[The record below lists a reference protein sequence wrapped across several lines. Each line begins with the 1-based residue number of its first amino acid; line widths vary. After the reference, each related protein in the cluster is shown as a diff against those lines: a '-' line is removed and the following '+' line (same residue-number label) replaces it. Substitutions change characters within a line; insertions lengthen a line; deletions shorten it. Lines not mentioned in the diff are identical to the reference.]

1 MDSREIRQRFLT
13 FFEKRGHAI
22 IPSAPLVPENDPSVL
37 FNTAGMQPLAP
48 YLMGTPHPNGARLA
62 NSQKCVRTQDIEE
75 VGDKTHDTF
84 FEMLGNWSLGD
95 YFKEEA
101 IKWSFEFLTSK
112 DEGLGLNPARLY
124 VTVFEGNDDAPRD
137 NEAFEIWKKYMPES
151 HIYFMSAKSNWWSP
165 GANGPCGPDT
175 EMFYDVTEHGLGDL
189 TKEEYMAADD
199 RQDVVEIWNDVFM
212 EYEKKDGKVIGKLA
226 KKNVDTGSGLERIT
240 MAIQGKDNVFD
251 TDLFAPL
258 MQKIKDLAGAN
269 QLAGHQS
276 RVLGTGSAVDKN
288 SVRAA
293 RIVADHVRT
302 SVMMIADGVRPSNTD
317 QGYILR
323 RLLRRAVRYAD
334 ILGVGHGMLSELV
347 PVVAAKYQ
355 GVYDN
360 VSEKVD
366 DIVKEIWEEEEKF
379 RQTIEKGFKELKH
392 LLSLGDIS
400 GVDAFRL
407 FSTYGFPFE
416 MTEEIAKEQNISVDR
431 EGFDFEFKKHQELSR
446 AGAEQKFKGGLA
458 DTSEMSIKYHTAT
471 HMLNQALRQVLGDHV
486 AQKGSNI
493 TAERLRFDF
502 AHDAKMTDE
511 QKKAVEDLVNQKIA
525 EALPVTY
532 EDVSLEEAKKRGA
545 MGVFGDKYG
554 EIVRVYQIGAGESAD
569 GSAEPCRDTRLG
581 RKQECFSIELCGGPH
596 VNNTSELGHF
606 KIQKEEAV
614 SAGVR
619 RIKAVLE

>member
-1 MDSREIRQRFLT
+1 MNSSEIRQRFLS
-13 FFEKRGHAI
+13 FFERRGHAV

-37 FNTAGMQPLAP
+37 FNTAGMQPLVP
-48 YLMGTPHPNGARLA
+48 YLMGTPHPSGARLVNA
-62 NSQKCVRTQDIEE
+62 QKCVRTQDIDE

-95 YFKEEA
+95 YFKEDA
-101 IKWSFEFLTSK
+101 IKWSYEFLTSK
-112 DEGLGLNPARLY
+112 EEGLGLDPARLY

-137 NEAFEIWKKYMPES
+137 NEAFEIWKKYMPENR
-151 HIYFMSAKSNWWSP
+151 IYFMPAKSNWWSP
-165 GANGPCGPDT
+165 GDNGPCGPDT
-175 EMFYDVTEHGLGDL
+175 EMFYDITERGLGDL

-226 KKNVDTGSGLERIT
+226 KKNVDTGSGLERVV

-258 MQKIKDLAGAN
+258 MEKIKDLAN
-269 QLAGHQS
+269 QQI
-276 RVLGTGSAVDKN
+276 RVLDEDKN
-288 SVRAA
+288 SIRAA
-293 RIVADHVRT
+293 RIIADHVRT
-302 SVMMIADGVRPSNTD
+302 AVMMIADGVRPSNTD

-334 ILGVGHGMLSELV
+334 MLGIDKNMLSELV
-347 PVVAAKYQ
+347 PIVALKYK

-360 VSEKVD
+360 VAMMEGT
-366 DIVKEIWEEEEKF
+366 IVKEIWEEEDKF
-379 RQTIEKGFKELKH
+379 RKTLERGLKELTH
-392 LLSLGDIS
+392 LFENGAIS
-400 GVDAFRL
+400 GEDAFKL
-407 FSTYGFPFE
+407 FSTYGFPVE
-416 MTEEIAKEQNISVDR
+416 MTEELAEEEGIVVDR
-431 EGFDFEFKKHQELSR
+431 AGFDAEFKKHQELSR

-458 DTSEMSIKYHTAT
+458 DTSESSVKYHTAT
-471 HMLNQALRQVLGDHV
+471 HMLNHALRIVLGGHIS
-486 AQKGSNI
+486 QKGSNI

-511 QKKAVEDLVNQKIA
+511 QKKAVEDLVNQKIV

-532 EDVSLEEAKKRGA
+532 EDISIEEAKNRGA
-545 MGVFGDKYG
+545 VGVFGEKYG
-554 EIVRVYQIGAGESAD
+554 EVVRVYQVGEGDS
-569 GSAEPCRDTRLG
+569 
-581 RKQECFSIELCGGPH
+581 KFSLEMCGGPH
-596 VNNTSELGHF
+596 VKNTSELGHF

-619 RIKAVLE
+619 RIKATLS